1 MKTFDAFNFAARLTQ
16 QSQQK
21 KWAKQQQKKGEIFA
35 ATEQRWRKTTE
46 IILGC

>member
-21 KWAKQQQKKGEIFA
+21 KIGKTTKKGEIFA